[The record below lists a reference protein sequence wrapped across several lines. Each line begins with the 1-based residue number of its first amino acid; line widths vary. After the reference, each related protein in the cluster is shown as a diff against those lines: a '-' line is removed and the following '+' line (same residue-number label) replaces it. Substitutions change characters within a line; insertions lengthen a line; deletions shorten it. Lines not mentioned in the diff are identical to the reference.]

1 MAATYSISEGT
12 ASTVTDAACL
22 AGLVSTRADARRV
35 ILGGGL
41 YLNDQRV
48 TDPKR
53 ELSTDDLLQGRF
65 LTLRK
70 GRRNLAFL
78 VFNR

>member
-1 MAATYSISEGT
+1 MPR
-12 ASTVTDAACL
+12 
-22 AGLVSTRADARRV
+22 VSPGSYPLGRMARRV